1 MSSGDQVLSGHPPI
15 LGEPQCLGEGP
26 LSSNHEQ
33 QYSAALLDASS
44 GAPPTLASIC
54 LGVAIILP
62 VSGASVTLMSPG
74 PVQGVASA
82 LEGPAKSLQD
92 LEFTLGEGPG
102 IDAFTGQSPAIAD
115 DLRLAGGRWPL
126 FTASALNLGVRSVYG
141 LPLRS
146 GPTTLGVLTLC
157 SELPGALAGDRLD
170 DALVV
175 ADLVGGLVP
184 AMQAESASENLASSL
199 DASDLRAVVHQATG
213 MVSAQVGC
221 DMDDALVRL
230 RGQAFA
236 SGQPIDE
243 LAEAVVDGYV
253 RFDTP

>member
-1 MSSGDQVLSGHPPI
+1 
-15 LGEPQCLGEGP
+15 
-26 LSSNHEQ
+26 LSSDNEQ
-33 QYSAALLDASS
+33 RYSAILLDASS

-54 LGVAIILP
+54 LGVAMILP

-82 LEGPAKSLQD
+82 LDGPAKSLQD

-102 IDAFTGQSPAIAD
+102 IDAFTGQSPVSID
-115 DLRLAGGRWPL
+115 DLGLSDGRWPL
-126 FTASALNLGVRSVYG
+126 LTAPALDLGVRSVYS

-146 GPTTLGVLTLC
+146 GTTTLGVLTMC
-157 SELPGALAGDRLD
+157 SELPGALAGGRLD

-175 ADLVGGLVP
+175 ADLVGELVL
-184 AMQAESASENLASSL
+184 AMQAESASENLASPL

-221 DMDDALVRL
+221 GIDEALVRL

-236 SGQPIDE
+236 SGQPIDQ
-243 LAEAVVDGYV
+243 LAEAVVDGHV